1 MGVLTLKCRTTEK
14 MFSTG
19 IRVDEGTF
27 RKLPDIAVRSRY
39 PHCGLVHVWW
49 PHEAIL
55 ADVEPSSNALEK
67 HKGQHGPHWN

>member
-19 IRVDEGTF
+19 IRVDEDTF
-27 RKLPDIAVRSRY
+27 QTLPDIAVRSRC

-55 ADVEPSSNALEK
+55 ADVEPFSEAPEK
-67 HKGQHGPHWN
+67 HKGQSGPHWN